1 MLASQLV
8 FESSDA
14 MRLSEWWSKHRVRLL
29 GQVIGNNDDML
40 AALKRGKKMMFN
52 AKIELL
58 TVSIT
63 Q

>member
-1 MLASQLV
+1 M
-8 FESSDA
+8 FELSDA
-14 MRLSEWWSKHRVRLL
+14 MRLSAWWSKHCVRLL
-29 GQVIGNNDDML
+29 VQVIGDNDDML

-63 Q
+63 R